1 MLMQGRDEGRPR
13 KRKRIIPC
21 RRVAGQRRACNRKRL
36 QLHRQQCI
44 LDGRQQMAE
53 FNFVLLGIVCR
64 LTSFVTWT
72 SEMLAG
78 SLHGSEKKA
87 PPHPQTPR
95 GGPTARSRSFVKACL
110 GFVKAQLD
118 MIRLIWMSR
127 LWNPMTFLIPAL
139 PMSRPWRFIPQR
151 NTGVPRPRRLRE
163 SQYGLT
169 GGLRR
174 GSGDYRVPPARST

>member
-13 KRKRIIPC
+13 KRKRLIPC

-53 FNFVLLGIVCR
+53 LNFVLFGIVCR

-78 SLHGSEKKA
+78 SLHGSEET
-87 PPHPQTPR
+87 PPIPRRR
-95 GGPTARSRSFVKACL
+95 GGDR
-110 GFVKAQLD
+110 
-118 MIRLIWMSR
+118 
-127 LWNPMTFLIPAL
+127 
-139 PMSRPWRFIPQR
+139 
-151 NTGVPRPRRLRE
+151 
-163 SQYGLT
+163 
-169 GGLRR
+169 RR
-174 GSGDYRVPPARST
+174 GQDLSLRPVWGSLRLSWT